1 MPNFF
6 LQWVNKDV
14 DARHV
19 KQFSQANIQSS
30 LQYKVRPGMRMT
42 LTGAGLLRL
51 YFPPVKTPQHL
62 LYCRW
67 SDWLGWRNHTMR
79 RCIEI

>member
-30 LQYKVRPGMRMT
+30 LQYKVRPGMCIS
-42 LTGAGLLRL
+42 LKSAGLPRL
-51 YFPPVKTPQHL
+51 YFPPVKTPQHV
-62 LYCRW
+62 LYCRR
-67 SDWLGWRNHTMR
+67 SDWLGWRNYTVR
-79 RCIEI
+79 RFIEI